1 MSTQA
6 HSPSLTQATSW
17 QVFCRKFSPHAASL
31 VPLVLLLLIGHL
43 LLWTVLTGLSH
54 QAPDWDNME
63 ELVWASSL
71 EWGYY
76 KHPPLPSWLLHGLIS
91 LFDRPV
97 WLTFFTGQL
106 SVVLSLW
113 FVWRLGCEMTTQRRA
128 LMATLLLSTI
138 TYFTVRG
145 VMNNHNTIQLWS
157 IAAAIWM
164 FYRAV
169 RHDSMRAWAAL
180 GVFSGFALLT
190 KYSAV
195 IQFAAFFTYLL
206 FTGRL
211 LQARVWQ
218 GIAIATVILL
228 AMLAPHLWWLAHQS
242 AGPLSYASH
251 SLTPRGSQMEHMRV
265 LYDFL
270 LTNVARLVPM
280 GFALLVVMLWSA
292 RQSKAGKP
300 PAAKGPTL
308 ASELSAEDRF
318 FLLVVG
324 LGPLLLTLIGSALL
338 KAPLAAPWATTFFM
352 LFGFFSFWCLRA
364 GDDAQLLRKVM
375 VVVVAL
381 QILMALGYALARGPF
396 AEMTGRATRAT
407 FPGAAISRQLHAQ
420 WRSHV
425 KGPLKVVAAD
435 TWLGGNI
442 ATHIGREVGLMIDGE
457 LGTSPWVKPS
467 DVIACGMLVAVNR
480 SPDNADGT
488 SAAVLALLAKANWS
502 GTLQLPWTSKAGGP
516 QVIVDWGIIGPQGDC
531 SAAGR

>member
-1 MSTQA
+1 MPTQA
-6 HSPSLTQATSW
+6 HSPSLTQATAW
-17 QVFCRKFSPHAASL
+17 QALCRKFSPDAASIA
-31 VPLVLLLLIGHL
+31 PLVLLLLLGHL
-43 LLWTVLTGLSH
+43 LLWTVLSGLSH
-54 QAPDWDNME
+54 HAPDWDNME
-63 ELVWASSL
+63 ELVWASTL

-76 KHPPLPSWLLHGLIS
+76 KHPPLPSWLLHGLVS

-113 FVWRLGCEMTTQRRA
+113 FVWRLGCEMTTPRRA
-128 LMATLLLSTI
+128 LIATLLVSTI

-169 RHDSMRAWAAL
+169 RHHSMRAWAAL

-206 FTGRL
+206 LTGRL
-211 LQARVWQ
+211 MQARIWQ
-218 GIAIATVILL
+218 GIALACAILL
-228 AMLAPHLWWLAHQS
+228 TMLAPHLWWLAHQT

-251 SLTPRGSQMEHMRV
+251 SLVPKASHLEHMRV

-270 LTNVARLVPM
+270 LTNAGRLVPM
-280 GFALLVVMLWSA
+280 GFSLLLVMFLGA
-292 RQSKAGKP
+292 RKNKP
-300 PAAKGPTL
+300 GQPPETKGATL
-308 ASELSAEDRF
+308 AGELSAEDRF
-318 FLLVVG
+318 FLLIVG
-324 LGPLLLTLIGSALL
+324 LGPLVLTLIGSALL

-352 LFGFFSFWCLRA
+352 LFGFYVFWRLRA
-364 GDDAQLLRKVM
+364 GDDVQLLRKVI
-375 VVVVAL
+375 VVVVSL

-396 AEMTGRATRAT
+396 ADMTGRATRAN
-407 FPGAAISRQLHAQ
+407 FPGAAISRQLHAE

-425 KGPLKVVAAD
+425 KDPLKVVAAD

-442 ATHIGREVGLMIDGE
+442 ATHIGREVDVLIDGE
-457 LGTSPWVKPS
+457 LNNSPWLKPS

-488 SAAVLALLAKANWS
+488 STAVLALLAQASWS
-502 GTLQLPWTSKAGGP
+502 GTLQLPWTSKIGGP
-516 QVIVDWGIIGPQGDC
+516 QVVVDWGIIPPQGGC
-531 SAAGR
+531 SAAGH